1 MTEISIVTPMYNE
14 YETLDLYFER
24 LIPILEEVTPSY
36 EVICVDDGSSDG
48 TLERLRVH
56 HRRNPNIK
64 IVSLSRN
71 FGKEAAL
78 TSGLDYASGRA
89 VIPVD
94 ADLQDPPEI
103 LPEMIQ
109 KWREGAQVVLAR
121 RGSRSEDTA
130 MKRFSAHWFY
140 RLFSRVAETA
150 IPENVGDFRLMDR
163 AVVNAL
169 GQLPER
175 SRFMKGLF
183 AWVGFRTVEVVYA
196 REARAAGE
204 TKFNYWKL
212 WNFAIDGLLS
222 FSTLPLKIW
231 TYLGFALSAYAGVYL
246 IYLLTKTMIYGA
258 DVPGYAST
266 LSVVLFFNGIILLG
280 MGVMGEYIA
289 RLFIEVKRRPL
300 YLVNEVDG
308 FPTSDIA
315 PMRQQRHESLEP
327 NKIARS

>member
-14 YETLDLYFER
+14 YEMLDLYFER
-24 LIPILEEVTPSY
+24 LIPVLEDATPSY

-48 TLERLRVH
+48 TLDRLKTHR
-56 HRRNPNIK
+56 RRNPNIK

-78 TSGLDYASGRA
+78 TSGLDFASGRA
-89 VIPVD
+89 VVPVD
-94 ADLQDPPEI
+94 GDRRDDPV
-103 LPEMIQ
+103 M
-109 KWREGAQVVLAR
+109 R
-121 RGSRSEDTA
+121 
-130 MKRFSAHWFY
+130 RFSAHWFY
-140 RLFSRVAETA
+140 RLFARLAKPA
-150 IPENVGDFRLMDR
+150 IPQNVGDFRLMDR

-183 AWVGFRTVEVVYA
+183 AWVGFKTVEVVYK
-196 REARAAGE
+196 REERIAGE

-231 TYLGFALSAYAGVYL
+231 TYLGVGLSMFAGLYLVYL
-246 IYLLTKTMIYGA
+246 LVKTVIYGV

-289 RLFIEVKRRPL
+289 RLFIEAKRRPL
-300 YLVNEVDG
+300 YLVSELDG
-308 FPTSDIA
+308 FTATNVSPIRPAEKDSFDT
-315 PMRQQRHESLEP
+315 
-327 NKIARS
+327 NKVARS

>member
-1 MTEISIVTPMYNE
+1 MYNE
-14 YETLDLYFER
+14 YETLDLFFER
-24 LIPILEEVTPSY
+24 LLPILEQVTPSY
-36 EVICVDDGSSDG
+36 EVICVDDGSTDG
-48 TLERLRVH
+48 TFERLKVH
-56 HRRNPNIK
+56 RGRNPNIK

-103 LPEMIQ
+103 LPEMIK

-121 RGSRSEDTA
+121 RGDRSEDTA

-140 RLFSRVAETA
+140 RLFARIADTA

-163 AVVNAL
+163 AVINAL

-183 AWVGFRTVEVVYA
+183 AWVGFRTVEITYA
-196 REARAAGE
+196 REARAAGV
-204 TKFNYWKL
+204 TKWNYWKL
-212 WNFAIDGLLS
+212 WNFALDGLLS

-231 TYLGFALSAYAGVYL
+231 SYFGFALSAFAGIYL
-246 IYLLTKTMIYGA
+246 IYLLIKTALYGV
-258 DVPGYAST
+258 DVPGYASIM
-266 LSVVLFFNGIILLG
+266 SVVLFFNGIILVG
-280 MGVMGEYIA
+280 MGVLGEYVA

-300 YLVNEVDG
+300 YLVNEVEG
-308 FPTSDIA
+308 FPTSDIT
-315 PMRQQRHESLEP
+315 PLRPQPFDTLEP
-327 NKIARS
+327 SKTAQS

>member
-24 LIPILEEVTPSY
+24 LIPILEGVTPSY
-36 EVICVDDGSSDG
+36 EVICVDDGSTDG
-48 TLERLRVH
+48 TIERLKTH

-64 IVSLSRN
+64 IISLSRN

-103 LPEMIQ
+103 LPQMIE

-121 RGSRSEDTA
+121 RGDRSEDTA

-140 RLFSRVAETA
+140 RLFARIAETT
-150 IPENVGDFRLMDR
+150 IPENVGDFRLLDR
-163 AVVNAL
+163 TVVNAL

-183 AWVGFRTVEVVYA
+183 AWVGFRTVEVEYA
-196 REARAAGE
+196 REARAAGQ

-212 WNFAIDGLLS
+212 WNFALDGLLS

-231 TYLGFALSAYAGVYL
+231 SYFGFALSAFAAIYL
-246 IYLLTKTMIYGA
+246 IYLLVKTAVYGV
-258 DVPGYAST
+258 DVPGYASIM
-266 LSVVLFFNGIILLG
+266 SVVLFFNGIILVG
-280 MGVMGEYIA
+280 MGVLGEYVA

-300 YLVNEVDG
+300 YLVNEVTG
-308 FPTSDIA
+308 FPTSDI
-315 PMRQQRHESLEP
+315 EP
-327 NKIARS
+327 LRPSRLDSFDSNKIA